1 MSFISKWTLGGGLA
15 VAAIV
20 AAFSLFGGTAS
31 AGLDDPGELIQGD
44 LECEKEAFS
53 DGDSPEFG
61 SSGDVIQGETVT
73 YSVFCVVNLPGF
85 DEGDPILIGDIS
97 INDQLPDNFDIEFAT
112 CEVVDRISTDSAGGT
127 AAFGAPIVFPA
138 QINGQN
144 VTCVFPSPLP
154 DGSLPIAVEMDI
166 DGSFNEAPCGTIKNI
181 AVAEMGGDEEV
192 AEAVIFLE
200 CFDVAVTKTASTVTD
215 STGATVHAGGT
226 IIYSIEVCNVAP
238 APSLVN
244 NVFFFDQ
251 LPLGTQ
257 FQSSASA
264 DFDLAFD
271 ATSSQVLG
279 TTDQLQA
286 GECGTA
292 FITVSVAS
300 DAPCGTPFTNLV
312 VAGSATGIISD
323 FPFDPSNFVVDEDAD
338 PSNNQATTTTTV
350 VCPDADEDG
359 KDGDGGGGPSV
370 GTGDTGLLAGDSAVA
385 GWQLGLLSLLI
396 VGSLSGAYVAARR
409 VR

>member
-44 LECEKEAFS
+44 LDCEKSAFT
-53 DGDSPEFG
+53 DGDGAAEFG
-61 SSGDVIQGETVT
+61 SSGDVIQGETLT
-73 YSVFCVVNLPGF
+73 YEVFCEVLLPGF

-112 CEVVDRISTDSAGGT
+112 CRVADTISAGT
-127 AAFGAPIVFPA
+127 AAFGTPIVFPA
-138 QINGQN
+138 QVNGQN

-154 DGSLPIAVEMDI
+154 DGSLPVEVEMTI

-181 AVAEMGGDEEV
+181 AVAEMGGDSEV

-279 TTDQLQA
+279 TTDQMQA

-300 DAPCGTPFTNLV
+300 DAPCGTPFTNLA

-338 PSNNQATTTTTV
+338 PSNNEATVTTTV
-350 VCPDADEDG
+350 ACPDADEDG
-359 KDGDGGGGPSV
+359 DGDGNGGGGGPSV
-370 GTGDTGLLAGDSAVA
+370 GTGDTGLLAGDSSVA

-396 VGSLSGAYVAARR
+396 AGSLGGAYVASRR

>member
-15 VAAIV
+15 VAALV
-20 AAFSLFGGTAS
+20 AAFSMFGGSAQ

-53 DGDSPEFG
+53 DGEGNEIQFG
-61 SSGDVIQGETVT
+61 SSGDIIQGETVT

-112 CEVVDRISTDSAGGT
+112 CQVVDTVSGAGGGT
-127 AAFGAPIVFPA
+127 AAFGGPIVFPA
-138 QINGQN
+138 QVNGQN

-181 AVAEMGGDEEV
+181 AVAEMGGDTEV

-200 CFDVAVTKTASTVTD
+200 CFDVSVTKTASTVTD

-226 IIYSIEVCNVAP
+226 IIYTIEVCNVAP

-279 TTDQLQA
+279 THDQLQA

-292 FITVSVAS
+292 FITVSVAD
-300 DAPCGTPFTNLV
+300 DAPCGTPLTNLV

-323 FPFDPSNFVVDEDAD
+323 FPFDASNFVVD
-338 PSNNQATTTTTV
+338 
-350 VCPDADEDG
+350 
-359 KDGDGGGGPSV
+359 
-370 GTGDTGLLAGDSAVA
+370 
-385 GWQLGLLSLLI
+385 
-396 VGSLSGAYVAARR
+396 
-409 VR
+409 